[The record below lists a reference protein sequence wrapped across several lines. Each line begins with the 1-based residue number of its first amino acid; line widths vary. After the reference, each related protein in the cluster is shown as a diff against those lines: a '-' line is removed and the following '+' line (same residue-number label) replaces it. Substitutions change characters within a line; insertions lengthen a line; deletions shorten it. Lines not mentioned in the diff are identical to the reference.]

1 MLRNAI
7 RKDLLLNGKQ
17 FWGLIPW
24 FAWAAYA
31 LGQEHMGAMTA
42 VSGALIGALMTVSI
56 CAREDKFHATAFLAS
71 LPVARRTF
79 VQARYL
85 LALVVGAVSMA
96 GVAAMSAVLPWS
108 VQSVA
113 EAFEPK
119 TLLLGA
125 AVAGV
130 SVAMLMPLAI
140 RFGLLGVIGFFA
152 VLQVAGIALLVLP
165 VALGMKDVLNG
176 LFRAAERG
184 FIGLHGALDQP
195 GTLLQTAAIVAM
207 AVWVS
212 FQVSVFL
219 VERQDL

>member
-31 LGQEHMGAMTA
+31 LGQARMGAMTA

-71 LPVARRTF
+71 LPVTRRAL

-85 LALVVGAVSMA
+85 LAFVMGAAALVFVA
-96 GVAAMSAVLPWS
+96 GMAAMLPWS
-108 VQSVA
+108 VQSA
-113 EAFEPK
+113 AQAFEPK

-130 SVAMLMPLAI
+130 SVALLMPVAI
-140 RFGLLGVIGFFA
+140 RFGVLGVIGFFA
-152 VLQVAGIALLVLP
+152 VLQLLGIALLVLP
-165 VALGMKDVLNG
+165 GALGMKDVLKG
-176 LFRAAERG
+176 IFRAAERG
-184 FIGLHGALDQP
+184 FIGLHGSLDQP
-195 GTLLQTAAIVAM
+195 GTILQTAVIVAI
-207 AVWVS
+207 AVWMS
-212 FQVSVFL
+212 FHVSVFL

>member
-31 LGQEHMGAMTA
+31 LGQERMGAMTA

-56 CAREDKFHATAFLAS
+56 CAREDKFHATAVLAS
-71 LPVARRTF
+71 LPVMRRTL

-85 LALVVGAVSMA
+85 LAFVMGAAALVLVAGMA
-96 GVAAMSAVLPWS
+96 AVLPWS
-108 VQSVA
+108 VQSA
-113 EAFEPK
+113 AQAFEPK

-130 SVAMLMPLAI
+130 SVALLMPVAI
-140 RFGLLGVIGFFA
+140 RFGVLGVIGFFA

-165 VALGMKDVLNG
+165 GALGMKDVLKG

-184 FIGLHGALDQP
+184 FVGWHAALGQP
-195 GTLLQTAAIVAM
+195 GPILETVAIVAIAIWM
-207 AVWVS
+207 S
-212 FQVSVFL
+212 FYVSVFL
-219 VERQDL
+219 AERQDL

>member
-7 RKDLLLNGKQ
+7 RKDVLLNGKQ

-31 LGQEHMGAMTA
+31 LGQERMGAMTA

-56 CAREDKFHATAFLAS
+56 CAREDKFHAAVVLAS
-71 LPVARRTF
+71 LPVTRRTL
-79 VQARYL
+79 VQARYVL
-85 LALVVGAVSMA
+85 AFVMGAAALVIVAGMGAM
-96 GVAAMSAVLPWS
+96 LPWS
-108 VQSVA
+108 VQSA
-113 EAFEPK
+113 AQAFEPK

-152 VLQVAGIALLVLP
+152 VLQVAGNELLVLP
-165 VALGMKDVLNG
+165 AAFGMKNVLRELVRATGRGFVGWHAALGG
-176 LFRAAERG
+176 
-184 FIGLHGALDQP
+184 P
-195 GTLLQTAAIVAM
+195 GPILETVVIVAVAIWM
-207 AVWVS
+207 S
-212 FQVSVFL
+212 FRVSVFL
-219 VERQDL
+219 AERQDL

>member
-7 RKDLLLNGKQ
+7 RKDVLLNGKQ
-17 FWGLIPW
+17 FWGLLPW

-56 CAREDKFHATAFLAS
+56 CSREDKFHATAVLAS
-71 LPVARRTF
+71 LPVTRRTL
-79 VQARYL
+79 VRARYL
-85 LALVVGAVSMA
+85 LAFVMGAAALVIVA
-96 GVAAMSAVLPWS
+96 GMGAVLPWS
-108 VQSVA
+108 VQSA
-113 EAFEPK
+113 AQAFEPK

-140 RFGLLGVIGFFA
+140 RYGVLGVIGFFA
-152 VLQVAGIALLVLP
+152 VLQVVGIALLVLP
-165 VALGMKDVLNG
+165 GALGMKDVLKG

-184 FIGLHGALDQP
+184 FIGWHAALGQP
-195 GTLLQTAAIVAM
+195 GPILETGVIVAIAIWM
-207 AVWVS
+207 S
-212 FQVSVFL
+212 FRVSVL
-219 VERQDL
+219 LAERQDY

>member
-24 FAWAAYA
+24 FACAAYA
-31 LGQEHMGAMTA
+31 LGQARMGAMTA

-71 LPVARRTF
+71 LPVTRRAL
-79 VQARYL
+79 VQARYML
-85 LALVVGAVSMA
+85 AFVMGAAALVFVA
-96 GVAAMSAVLPWS
+96 GMAAMLPWS
-108 VQSVA
+108 VQSA
-113 EAFEPK
+113 AQAFEPK

-130 SVAMLMPLAI
+130 SVALLMPVAI
-140 RFGLLGVIGFFA
+140 RFGVLGVIGFFA
-152 VLQVAGIALLVLP
+152 VLQLLGIALLVLP
-165 VALGMKDVLNG
+165 GALGMKDVLKG

-184 FIGLHGALDQP
+184 FVGWHAALGQP
-195 GTLLQTAAIVAM
+195 GPILETVAIVAIAIWM
-207 AVWVS
+207 S
-212 FQVSVFL
+212 FYVSVFL
-219 VERQDL
+219 AERQDL